1 MGLFDAIIGSIPIV
15 GGIYNSVKADNAR
28 KDENRRAAE
37 STEEQH
43 QYEVDVWERNIKKVE
58 ANQAYEERKARE
70 TYDYNVRKADLVD
83 EVARR
88 KYDQQLKIRDLE
100 IKSADEQFGYAEAFY
115 EAQVGFNE
123 MKGMMAEEEEYARMA
138 EVKYDNRIQLQDI
151 ALESIIATG
160 KTKLKGGTR
169 VARKLAQDEWAAVG
183 RGEQIL
189 YDSLLAGTSDLG
201 LKKIALD
208 EFGANLRAEAQ
219 RKLKPLE
226 IPEVTE
232 PLPTTRSTLIMPR
245 PLDPTFDFL
254 PRPIKGV
261 VPYKPSAV
269 GTMGAVIGG
278 ATSISQNEWDAG
290 KNLWNNLNQS
300 NKGGGVQQTSSM
312 TGNPFAS
319 DQPSFDTGWGF
330 SV

>member
-28 KDENRRAAE
+28 KDENRRQAE
-37 STEEQH
+37 NTEEQH
-43 QYEVDVWERNIKKVE
+43 QYDVEAWERNIKKVE
-58 ANQAYEERKARE
+58 ANQAYEERKAKE
-70 TYDYNVRKADLVD
+70 TYEYNIRKADLVD

-138 EVKYDNRIQLQDI
+138 EVRYDNRIQLQDI
-151 ALESIIATG
+151 ALESIVATG
-160 KTKLKGGTR
+160 RTKLKGGTR

-219 RKLKPLE
+219 RKIKPFEL
-226 IPEVTE
+226 PEVLE

-254 PRPIKGV
+254 PRPRKGIA
-261 VPYKPSAV
+261 PYAPSAV
-269 GTMGAVIGG
+269 GTVGAVIGG
-278 ATSISQNEWDAG
+278 ATSISQSEWTAG
-290 KNLWNNLNQS
+290 KNLWNNLTQS
-300 NKGGGVQQTSSM
+300 NKS
-312 TGNPFAS
+312 GNT
-319 DQPSFDTGWGF
+319 DTGSGGLNLEAIDKYSSSTF
-330 SV
+330 P